1 MQLDAKGIN
10 TLRRATLGL
19 FGLLSMGSLMA
30 CGYRLRGMVD
40 LPYKVIAITGNPSP
54 PMRADLQRVISPH
67 GFVETVSNPKS
78 L

>member
-40 LPYKVIAITGNPSP
+40 LPYKVIALLAILRRRCGLIY
-54 PMRADLQRVISPH
+54 REL
-67 GFVETVSNPKS
+67 F
-78 L
+78 